1 MNMKVQIRPL
11 RSSDVDALVELSLL
25 AWAPVFHS
33 FEQVLGQR
41 VFKLIWPDWMTGQ
54 AEAIKAVCQ
63 DENKVVLVAQVD
75 GSVIGFVAYGLD
87 VEPGVGE
94 VFLLAVHPAYQNH
107 GVGTALNKRALDRM
121 KEAGMKMA
129 KVETGGDPA
138 HAPARASY
146 QKAGYTALPLV
157 RYFKALQVSRAG

>member
-25 AWAPVFHS
+25 AWSPVFHS

-41 VFKLIWPDWMTGQ
+41 VYELIWPDWASGQ
-54 AEAIKAVCQ
+54 AEAVRTVCQ
-63 DENKVVLVAQVD
+63 DESKVVLVAQVE
-75 GSVIGFVAYGLD
+75 GSVIGFVAYELD
-87 VEPGVGE
+87 AEARVGE
-94 VFLLAVHPAYQNH
+94 VFLLAVHPDYQNH
-107 GVGTALNKRALDRM
+107 GVGTALNKCALDKM